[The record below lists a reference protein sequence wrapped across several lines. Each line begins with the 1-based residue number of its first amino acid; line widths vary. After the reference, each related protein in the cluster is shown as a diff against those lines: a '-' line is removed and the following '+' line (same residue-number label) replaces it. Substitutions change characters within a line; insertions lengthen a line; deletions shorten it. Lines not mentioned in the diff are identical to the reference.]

1 MSEVL
6 DQPRND
12 LSLFAML
19 RFLRRH
25 FVTITIFVVC
35 FVILAIALAFSIT
48 PKYRSEVV
56 VFPAS
61 SSGALGDL
69 GGQLGGL
76 ASLAGINLPGAGG
89 KKSDEA
95 LEFLRSRA
103 FTAGF
108 IERHGLMP
116 ILFAPKWDAA
126 RNQWRDPNDIPTIAK
141 GVKRFSKEIRQISE
155 DRRTG
160 VVTLAII
167 WTDRVAAAQWA
178 NALIAEADRAL
189 RDRAISEQDRSV
201 EYLKSE
207 SAQTSTVEIGNA
219 ISKLMETEL
228 KNAMLARTRDSYAFK
243 VIDPAVVSDA
253 RDRDSPNKPLITV
266 MGAAFGFLTGVI
278 VAAVRQR
285 RRERR

>member
-1 MSEVL
+1 MSDLL
-6 DQPRND
+6 DQPRSD

-19 RFLRRH
+19 RFLGRH

-35 FVILAIALAFSIT
+35 FVILAIALAFSIK

-61 SSGALGDL
+61 SSGGMGDL

-95 LEFLRSRA
+95 LEFLRSRG
-103 FTAGF
+103 FIAGF

-126 RNQWRDPNDIPTIAK
+126 RNQWRDPDDIPTIAK
-141 GVKRFSKEIRQISE
+141 GVKRFSKEISQISE

-178 NALIAEADRAL
+178 NALIAEADQAL
-189 RDRAISEQDRSV
+189 RDRAIAEQDRSV

-207 SAQTSTVEIGNA
+207 SAKTSSVEIGAA

-253 RDRDSPNKPLITV
+253 KDRDSPNKPLITV
-266 MGAAFGFLTGVI
+266 LGAVFGFLTGAI

-285 RRERR
+285 RSERR

>member
-1 MSEVL
+1 MSDLL
-6 DQPRND
+6 DQPRSD

-19 RFLRRH
+19 RFLGRH

-35 FVILAIALAFSIT
+35 FVILAIALAFSIK

-61 SSGALGDL
+61 SSGGMGDL

-95 LEFLRSRA
+95 LEFLRSRG
-103 FTAGF
+103 FIAGF

-126 RNQWRDPNDIPTIAK
+126 RNQWRDPDDIPTIAK
-141 GVKRFSKEIRQISE
+141 GVKRFSKEISQISE

-178 NALIAEADRAL
+178 NALIAEADQAL
-189 RDRAISEQDRSV
+189 RDRAIAEQDRSV

-207 SAQTSTVEIGNA
+207 SAKTSSVEIGAA

-253 RDRDSPNKPLITV
+253 KDRDSPNKPLITV
-266 MGAAFGFLTGVI
+266 LGAVFGFLTGAI
-278 VAAVRQR
+278 VAAVRHRRSEQR
-285 RRERR
+285 